1 MIRDI
6 SLLLDYEYFCLFYR
20 YYSFEY
26 RFMNYSWKWDEFN
39 QCDFVYAHLAVDAF
53 SLPPS
58 FEENHSF
65 DIIYTLIPIHYR
77 FFLFYPLKA
86 MLNTEYKSRLF
97 RCLYQIQLDLKPF
110 EASNILIRY
119 PLTEIDHLIFS
130 VACIDIKRRTS
141 IHLFDSICF
150 VCFFN
155 CTIPE
160 NEKIVEISHHSLDEK
175 KEKKEKM

>member
-1 MIRDI
+1 MLFP
-6 SLLLDYEYFCLFYR
+6 SLLLSRKIILSTLFIR
-20 YYSFEY
+20 LFQSTI
-26 RFMNYSWKWDEFN
+26 D
-39 QCDFVYAHLAVDAF
+39 
-53 SLPPS
+53 
-58 FEENHSF
+58 
-65 DIIYTLIPIHYR
+65 